1 MTLKL
6 PPTMERESGPDKVS
20 RVILWSRS
28 DDFRATF
35 DGFTTSGDAGD
46 FAEKL
51 APFLHNDA
59 RVTVETTESTTYRVE
74 E

>member
-6 PPTMERESGPDKVS
+6 PPTIARESGPDKVS

-28 DDFRATF
+28 DDFRSVF
-35 DGFTTSGDAGD
+35 EGFTTGADAGD